1 VYGSH
6 AGLSYGLVA
15 FGALIVIALAF
26 LASPLIAVIIAVIA
40 APPLLFFMSRSR
52 RRSAG
57 RDEADRDAEGR
68 RPGGAQERLTEPA
81 RGKSGGAPVS
91 GEGQSS

>member
-1 VYGSH
+1 MYGSH

-15 FGALIVIALAF
+15 FAGLVVIALAF
-26 LASPLIAVIIAVIA
+26 LASPLIAVIIAVVA
-40 APPLLFFMSRSR
+40 APVLFFFMSRMR
-52 RRSAG
+52 QRSAAG
-57 RDEADRDAEGR
+57 DEAERDAEGR
-68 RPGGAQERLTEPA
+68 QGGGAQERMTEPA